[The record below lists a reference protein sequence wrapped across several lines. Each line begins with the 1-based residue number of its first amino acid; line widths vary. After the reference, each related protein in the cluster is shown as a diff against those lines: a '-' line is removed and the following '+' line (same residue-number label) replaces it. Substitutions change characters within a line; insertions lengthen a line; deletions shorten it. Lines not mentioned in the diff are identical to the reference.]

1 MLTARPAQAGL
12 LELAELRLLV
22 RMLSER
28 EGLPV
33 PPVDE
38 LLRVCRR
45 AGKHAGD
52 QVNAAEL
59 HGMLAD
65 LSLLPQALVNAAELH
80 AQSPSASPG
89 ASRSASPPRFPMTP
103 D

>member
-1 MLTARPAQAGL
+1 
-12 LELAELRLLV
+12 
-22 RMLSER
+22 MLSER
-28 EGLPV
+28 AGLPV

-38 LLRVCRR
+38 LLRVYRR

-65 LSLLPQALVNAAELH
+65 LSLLPQALDLH
-80 AQSPSASPG
+80 AGVVSSTLS
-89 ASRSASPPRFPMTP
+89 
-103 D
+103 